1 LTEENDRMTIG
12 GDPLGIAGTRPKRYD
27 TLSRVGTETLRTKI
41 WWGPGDNRTDYRY
54 SAAQSTITPNR
65 IGLVVL
71 GQCGT
76 RRYRVDGV
84 LVEDWLLERWPSTP
98 CGHTQKHICNI
109 IRRQLRE
116 VLNPITPWGFDVT
129 LVEWEH

>member
-1 LTEENDRMTIG
+1 MTIG